1 MAARRLVAI
10 LLGASGVLALGAA
23 PAWAQV
29 VVDPTVTPAPNR
41 SGLGPLVGPVTIAA
55 IFAVIAALVVLVIAL
70 AYLRFAPR
78 FSRDEEAVKV
88 VPADRIVPGREPPR
102 RAVDLSKAAPIVVEP
117 PKVPALSGTASGGA
131 QAPAAAAAPST
142 PPAAAPSTPP
152 AAAPSTPA
160 AAPSTPAAAP
170 AAPEPVAAAPTPAAP
185 TPAAPTPAAPAVPD
199 VEVTMDQ
206 EVYERTLAELL
217 EQGTDRRIAEGR
229 ARRAGMIAAKKKAAA
244 E

>member
-10 LLGASGVLALGAA
+10 LLGASGVLALGAV

-142 PPAAAPSTPP
+142 PPAAAPSTP
-152 AAAPSTPA
+152 
-160 AAPSTPAAAP
+160 AAAP
-170 AAPEPVAAAPTPAAP
+170 AAPEPVAAAPTPAAPTPAAPTPAAP

>member
-55 IFAVIAALVVLVIAL
+55 IFAVIAALVVLVIVL

-160 AAPSTPAAAP
+160 AAP